1 MGDLTQGGQ
10 DWQQGARGRMV
21 EQQLRQRGITN
32 PRVLEAM
39 QRVPRHE
46 FVPEES
52 QHLAYEDSPQ
62 PLEAGQTISQ
72 PYIVAMMTQ
81 ALNPQPTDRVLE
93 IGVGS
98 GYQTAI
104 LAELVAEVVG
114 LERVPALAVTARR
127 RLERL
132 GYDNVTVRIGDG
144 TEGYAPAAPYD
155 GIIAAAAGPRI
166 PKPLLSQLAEGGRL
180 VIPVGSVE
188 HEQVLKLVIRK
199 EDGEFV
205 DYDLTSV
212 RFVPLIGK
220 HGFDDKQET

>member
-1 MGDLTQGGQ
+1 MGDPTQG
-10 DWQQGARGRMV
+10 WQQDAREQMV

-52 QHLAYEDSPQ
+52 RHLAYEDSPQ
-62 PLEAGQTISQ
+62 RLEAGQTISQ

-81 ALNPQPTDRVLE
+81 ALNPQPADRVLE

-114 LERVPALAVTARR
+114 IERVPALAVTARR

-166 PKPLLSQLAEGGRL
+166 PQPLLAQLAEGGRL
-180 VIPVGSVE
+180 VIPVGSEE

-199 EDGEFV
+199 GDDFSV
-205 DYDLTSV
+205 YDLTPV
-212 RFVPLIGK
+212 RFVPLIGR